1 MSDLSPCWMC
11 WGVYLFSILFRQ
23 ESAASKLACEVVDVK
38 SLHGHE
44 VPRKNSSQVSL
55 WWWSPLPWVS
65 ARRVTKS
72 FCVSM
77 FFQNS
82 ESNRS
87 RLGINRIIDGFFTV
101 VEPSVCFS
109 GLGRRLIF
117 CQIFL
122 TSVGYVLGSFV
133 MNTFSLKQNRGNE
146 RETTKEPKVE
156 QKF

>member
-1 MSDLSPCWMC
+1 
-11 WGVYLFSILFRQ
+11 
-23 ESAASKLACEVVDVK
+23 
-38 SLHGHE
+38 
-44 VPRKNSSQVSL
+44 
-55 WWWSPLPWVS
+55 
-65 ARRVTKS
+65 
-72 FCVSM
+72 M

-133 MNTFSLKQNRGNE
+133 MNTLNTKPSE
-146 RETTKEPKVE
+146 RKRNNKRTQSRTEILIYIKCVYLRDLKVE
-156 QKF
+156 DKYSIILTEDFIKSVIYLTDVK